1 MLGGNALA
9 ALAVIMLFF
18 TAVQAIPLIP
28 RPQPDDGAPAGQS
41 SSSPSRATSVI
52 DDKLFMH
59 SNGRNGAPFLNTT
72 PPSGA
77 QSTQN
82 LPIEL
87 VQDAPLGS
95 SIEVAGKDTTGG
107 ASGAKGMWIWFGL
120 TGFAGFNSI
129 TITISQNND
138 SVAQTTQTQSGVTG
152 VKRWDVPFVSGD
164 SHIFPAGTAIKVRI
178 SASIPVTI
186 INYNSPD
193 SYLLLP
199 LTSYPVVPDVST
211 YYAAGKPT
219 SEFQPYWPD
228 SIRKIRTEGDIA
240 SVFGPS
246 DLALVLVTIRSPSGD
261 MVSNTTA
268 QLTGEHYV
276 NNWNYSRGQ
285 VPGNYN
291 ITVKVTDRQGN
302 AYYAYTVA
310 TMLSY
315 GTYLSSRQMDVDGV
329 VKGVA
334 SPPRGGSEE
343 KDAVYTLDILNSG
356 YQSTTV
362 TVRVS
367 SDPPPGWTAVISTT
381 SLPAIAPGSSTNVTF
396 KVSPGA
402 DVDYGNKAVIYVEAI
417 ADSDPRTPRASWTIQ
432 TVTNATMSRNF
443 ELSIIG
449 PSESWIDVGQTV
461 SYQMLL
467 RNKGVLDMNLT
478 LAIAGTPVA
487 WSTQLDVT
495 GMVHLDTG
503 SNAEKTVN
511 LRVTA
516 PPEEVGNLSR
526 IAQIALT
533 AQAVEDSSLDKTVTT
548 VTHLITILG
557 LQVDKT
563 LLTSDPEVVGGK
575 ADLKVTINNL
585 DPINSH
591 QVRLTV
597 TAPEWPLSALK
608 YDPKESLLSPN
619 GTTTITVSIT
629 PPAGTVANEAGGYP
643 IGVKVEPLDQPTRS
657 NSTNVVLK
665 VKQKGAIS
673 ISISKASMDAKPG
686 QKVVLTLTVK
696 NLGNGNDTVIVY
708 VAAGIPQDWQVH
720 LNDVLS
726 PPNPLTLPLAPTAH
740 AGDTQTINLTIK
752 PPDSSRDGT
761 KINVTITA
769 KSTRAPEENVG
780 VNILVKKDL
789 VGKFRD
795 SITDPFGSLTF
806 ILTFF
811 VIGITVLVWRRSKN

>member
-1 MLGGNALA
+1 MLCLTAAQAL
-9 ALAVIMLFF
+9 
-18 TAVQAIPLIP
+18 PLIP
-28 RPQPDDGAPAGQS
+28 RPQPDNGAPPGQS
-41 SSSPSRATSVI
+41 SSGPSRATSVV
-52 DDKLFMH
+52 DDKLFMQ
-59 SNGRNGAPFLNTT
+59 SNGRAGAPFLNTT
-72 PPSGA
+72 PPTGA

-87 VQDAPLGS
+87 TQDAPLNY

-107 ASGAKGMWIWFGL
+107 GSGAKGMWMWFGL
-120 TGFAGFNSI
+120 TGFAGFNSL
-129 TITISQNND
+129 TIKVLQNNET
-138 SVAQTTQTQSGVTG
+138 VAQTTMQQSGVTG

-164 SHIFPAGTAIKVRI
+164 SHVFPEGTTIKVQI

-186 INYNSPD
+186 ITYNTPD

-199 LTSYPVVPDVST
+199 LTSYPVAPDVST

-240 SVFGPS
+240 SVFGPN
-246 DLALVLVTIRSPSGD
+246 DLAQVLVTIHNPSGD

-276 NNWNYSRGQ
+276 NTWSYSKGQ

-291 ITVKVTDRQGN
+291 ITVKVTDKQGN

-310 TMLSY
+310 TMLSF
-315 GTYLSSRQMDVDGV
+315 GTYLSSRQMDADGV

-343 KDAVYTLDILNSG
+343 KDANYTLDVLNSG
-356 YQSTTV
+356 YSATTV

-367 SDPPPGWTAVISTT
+367 SDPPPGWTAVISAT
-381 SLPAIAPGSSTNVTF
+381 SLPALAPGMSTNVTF
-396 KVSPGA
+396 TVSPGS
-402 DVDYGNKAVIYVEAI
+402 DVDYGDKAVIYVEAI
-417 ADSDPRTPRASWTIQ
+417 ADSDTRTPKASWTIQ

-443 ELSIIG
+443 ELSVIG
-449 PSESWIDVGQTV
+449 PSEAWIDVGQTV

-478 LAIAGTPVA
+478 LATAGAPVA
-487 WSTQLDVT
+487 WSAVLDVS

-503 SNAEKTVN
+503 SNAEKTIN

-526 IAQIALT
+526 IAQIAVT
-533 AQAVEDSSLDKTVTT
+533 AQALEDPNLDKTVTT

-557 LQVDKT
+557 LQVDKAV
-563 LLTSDPEVVGGK
+563 LTSDPDILGGK

-585 DPINSH
+585 DPTNSH
-591 QVRLTV
+591 QVKLTV
-597 TAPEWPLSALK
+597 TAPDWPLSSLK
-608 YDPKESLLSPN
+608 YSPTESLLSPT

-657 NSTNVVLK
+657 NSTTVALK
-665 VKQKGAIS
+665 VKQRYDIS
-673 ISISKASMDAKPG
+673 IAASKASMDAKPG
-686 QKVVLTLTVK
+686 QNVVLTLTVK
-696 NLGNGNDTVIVY
+696 NLGNGNDSVIVY

-740 AGDTQTINLTIK
+740 AGDTQIINLTIK

-761 KINVTITA
+761 KVNVTITA
-769 KSTRAPEENVG
+769 KSPGAPEESVG
-780 VNILVKKDL
+780 VNIVIKKDPI
-789 VGKFRD
+789 GKFRD
-795 SITDPFGSLTF
+795 ALTDPYGSLTF